1 MDSAGNQDAP
11 TAVVVIDQDGRVSGW
26 SEGGRLLL
34 GWTAEETVGRP
45 VTDLLIDPPP
55 GFPDGG
61 LPTSSIAP
69 SGLPA
74 SSIPPSGL
82 PEGGIPDGSPP
93 PGGLPEGG
101 PPEGTGTDPLGLIT
115 LRHRDGS
122 TVDAVVTAHAL
133 HGAGGRVLGR
143 VVTVQRWGRR
153 PVIADRA
160 FEQCPFALGVYD
172 PELRFLWVN
181 AAACRVM
188 AHSEGQVLGE
198 KYREL
203 FPELD
208 DKAYT
213 NQLSEVA
220 RTGEPARLITI
231 FRPLGSAYANAWATS
246 MWPVRDAE
254 GTVRAVAN
262 WGFDMSAEYWARQ
275 RLLILNEAS
284 SGIGR
289 TLDVVSTA
297 QELAATPVPGFA
309 DLVTVD
315 LFDEVLRGE
324 EPPLAAAFA
333 VAGTI
338 VLGRAARHD
347 AKAPAERRSGPP
359 TPVHYASGSIA
370 ARCMVTGRSMVQLAA
385 APDQGGEWAFGPGL
399 AADPAHW
406 PPGTPLID
414 QSIAAQ
420 GLTGRITVPLLARG
434 ALLGVVVFARRDRP
448 EAFTADDLI
457 LAEELAAK
465 AAVAIDNARRYTLE
479 HTTALTLQRS
489 LLPQRL
495 PSHEAVEAAS
505 GYLPAGA
512 GAGVGGDWFDVI
524 PLSGARVALVVGD
537 VVGHGL
543 HASASMGRLR
553 TAVRTLADVDL
564 PPDELLTHLDDL
576 VLHLPGDHRLENG
589 YETTGEAGATCLYA
603 VYDPVSRRCALA
615 SAGHPLPLVILPD
628 GTSTPVLAQPGPPLG
643 IGGLPFEAAEFELPE
658 GSLLALYTDGLVG
671 NRGHDA
677 EQGTAEL
684 LKILTRPDTSAGAS
698 PAASL
703 QALCDAVMD
712 TMLPDHRTDDAAL
725 LLARTRAL
733 DPDHVADW
741 DIEPDFAQVARA
753 RQLVADQLVA
763 WGLEAAAF
771 VTELVV
777 SELVTNAIKYG
788 EPPIRL
794 RLIRNAS
801 LICEVSDAS
810 DTTPHLRRARAFDEG
825 GRGLMLV
832 AQLTQGWGTR
842 HGTNGKTIWCAQT
855 IGLM

>member
-1 MDSAGNQDAP
+1 METTGERDAP
-11 TAVVVIDQDGRVSGW
+11 TAVVVVGPDGVVTGW
-26 SEGGRLLL
+26 SEGGLRLL
-34 GWTAEETVGRP
+34 GWPAEQTVGRP
-45 VTDLLIDPPP
+45 VTDFLVDPPL
-55 GFPDGG
+55 GFPGSDGPG
-61 LPTSSIAP
+61 TDGPGSDSPGVSP
-69 SGLPA
+69 SGLV
-74 SSIPPSGL
+74 
-82 PEGGIPDGSPP
+82 
-93 PGGLPEGG
+93 
-101 PPEGTGTDPLGLIT
+101 T
-115 LRHRDGS
+115 LRHRNGAP
-122 TVDAVVTAHAL
+122 VDAVVTVQAL
-133 HGAGGRVLGR
+133 RGADGGALGR
-143 VVTVQRWGRR
+143 VMTVQRWDRR

-172 PELRFLWVN
+172 PDLRFLWVN
-181 AAACRVM
+181 DAACRVI
-188 AHSEGQVLGE
+188 AHTEEQILGE

-203 FPELD
+203 FPELQGVPYT
-208 DKAYT
+208 DK
-213 NQLSEVA
+213 LSEVA
-220 RTGEPARLITI
+220 RTGVPARLITI
-231 FRPLGSAYANAWATS
+231 FRPLGSDYANAWATS

-275 RLLILNEAS
+275 RLLILNEATR
-284 SGIGR
+284 GIGR
-289 TLDVVSTA
+289 TLDVISTA
-297 QELAATPVPGFA
+297 RELAETPVPGFA

-315 LFDEVLRGE
+315 LFDEVLRGD
-324 EPPLAAAFA
+324 EPPSATA
-333 VAGTI
+333 VTAGGTI
-338 VLGRAARHD
+338 TLGRAALHGGRQYPEPP
-347 AKAPAERRSGPP
+347 AGSPAPVG
-359 TPVHYASGSIA
+359 YAPGSVP
-370 ARCMVTGRSMVQLAA
+370 ARCMAAGTSMVQLAA
-385 APDQGGEWAFGPGL
+385 EPSQGGEWAFGPGL

-406 PPGTPLID
+406 PPGMPMID
-414 QSIAAQ
+414 VTIAAQ

-434 ALLGVVVFARRDRP
+434 AVLGVVAFARRDRP

-465 AAVAIDNARRYTLE
+465 AAIAIDNARRYTRE
-479 HTTALTLQRS
+479 HALALTLQRS

-495 PSHEAVEAAS
+495 PHHGAIDVAS

-576 VLHLPGDHRLENG
+576 VLHLPDDLHPERGDDP
-589 YETTGEAGATCLYA
+589 TGETGATCLYA
-603 VYDPVSRRCALA
+603 VYDPVSRRCAMA
-615 SAGHPLPLVILPD
+615 SAGHPLPLVITPD
-628 GTSTPVLAQPGPPLG
+628 GAGTPIEAQPGPPLG
-643 IGGLPFEAAEFELPE
+643 VGGLPFEAVEVDLPE
-658 GSLLALYTDGLVG
+658 GSLLALYTDGLVESRE
-671 NRGHDA
+671 RGGERGAGD
-677 EQGTAEL
+677 L
-684 LKILTRPDTSAGAS
+684 LRLLSE

-703 QALCDAVMD
+703 EALCDTTMKA
-712 TMLPDHRTDDAAL
+712 MLPEHRTDDAAL

-741 DIEPDFAQVARA
+741 DIEPDFEQVAHA
-753 RQLVADQLVA
+753 RRLAAEQLAV
-763 WGLEAAAF
+763 WGLEETAF

-788 EPPIRL
+788 QPPIRL

-801 LICEVSDAS
+801 LICEVSDGS
-810 DTTPHLRRARAFDEG
+810 DTSPHLRRARTFDEG

-842 HGTNGKTIWCAQT
+842 HSTNGKTIWCAQT
-855 IGLM
+855 IDAP